1 MGENDR
7 ALLIEVSE
15 RGKSNTH
22 QIDELKGEIR
32 ELKADNKATLKL
44 ATSVEMIAR
53 DMSHMRED
61 LSEVK
66 QGQQAMSDK
75 VADQFGAVNA
85 RVTHIEQKPYR
96 EYQETKKEIKSKIV
110 STVLG
115 VVITALLSIL
125 GTMFAT
131 GLIGK

>member
-15 RGKSNTH
+15 QGKSNTH

-32 ELKADNKATLKL
+32 ELKADAKATLKL
-44 ATSVEMIAR
+44 ATAVEMIAL
-53 DMSHMRED
+53 DMSRMRED

-66 QGQQAMSDK
+66 QGQLAMSEK
-75 VADQFGAVNA
+75 VADQFGAVNS
-85 RVTHIEQKPYR
+85 RVTHIEQKPFR
-96 EYQETKKEIKSKIV
+96 EYQETKKEIKSKVV
-110 STVLG
+110 STVVG
-115 VVITALLSIL
+115 VVITALLSVL
-125 GTMFAT
+125 GTMFAA